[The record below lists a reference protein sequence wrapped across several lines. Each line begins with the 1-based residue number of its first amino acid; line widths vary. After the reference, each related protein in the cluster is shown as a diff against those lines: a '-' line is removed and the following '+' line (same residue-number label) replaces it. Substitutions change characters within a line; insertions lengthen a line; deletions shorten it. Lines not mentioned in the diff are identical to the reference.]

1 MQSSR
6 VILRPVMSV
15 RMKDIAHTLGIS
27 QTTVSHVLRGRD
39 GEFRIGA
46 ETARRVRATV
56 ERLGYR
62 PSVLAR
68 NLKHHRAYAL
78 AVAVGDLADPFWSA
92 LALGAQQEA
101 ERHGYVLVVSH
112 TGETLDK
119 ERQLLEM
126 LRERRG
132 GGLILAPAPLMPP
145 HPSPRPTQGRPR
157 RAGCRG
163 APSLHP
169 RGPARPAG
177 PRATPAVGGVG
188 RRGGPLPGGGGAGAG
203 GHPPRRAPAALDRQG
218 RRDDVKPI
226 PRRRWALGA

>member
-1 MQSSR
+1 
-6 VILRPVMSV
+6 MSV

-46 ETARRVRATV
+46 KTARRVRDTV

-68 NLKHHRAYAL
+68 NLKHHCAYAL
-78 AVAVGDLADPFWSA
+78 ALAVGDLADPFWSA

-119 ERQLLEM
+119 ER
-126 LRERRG
+126 
-132 GGLILAPAPLMPP
+132 
-145 HPSPRPTQGRPR
+145 
-157 RAGCRG
+157 
-163 APSLHP
+163 
-169 RGPARPAG
+169 
-177 PRATPAVGGVG
+177 
-188 RRGGPLPGGGGAGAG
+188 
-203 GHPPRRAPAALDRQG
+203 
-218 RRDDVKPI
+218 
-226 PRRRWALGA
+226 